1 MYLTGE
7 RRAYFCE
14 LDWFKANLDTYFP
27 YSDHALVTDSNR
39 LVFSTQ
45 HWFIEHKAALIESL
59 PAPDNSA
66 PIQLQIDGN
75 VLWLLPCSK
84 HCKHVAFLAILDH
97 KARWQPDSIQVHYQ
111 QLLIDFAQSHLVALQ
126 GRLEKAE
133 TWIREEMEEIA
144 NIQQLML
151 PHDNI
156 DIPGTKIAFVYKAM
170 KGAGGDYIDIANL
183 TDPDTGMK
191 EVGIIIADVSGHGP
205 SAAVE
210 TAMIDAILRT
220 YDPIEP
226 SPADVLAYI
235 NRHFFT
241 RKGRGTFCTAAV
253 FHYSEAEQQI
263 TYANAGHPHAY
274 IKSQLGLTSLNEG
287 GIPIGV
293 LREQTWENHTVPV
306 NVGDTLFLYTDV
318 VIETQNTDAEA
329 FGFHGL
335 EAGLM
340 VSPASPDAM
349 LEFLETRM
357 NQFCGCTTFQD
368 DLTMCAI
375 QFLE

>member
-1 MYLTGE
+1 MYLMGE
-7 RRAYFCE
+7 KRVDFSE
-14 LDWFKANLDTYFP
+14 LDWFKANLDRYFP
-27 YSDHALVTDSNR
+27 YSDHALVTDSRR

-45 HWFIEHKAALIESL
+45 HWFIEHKPSIIASL
-59 PAPDNSA
+59 PDPNS
-66 PIQLQIDGN
+66 IDP
-75 VLWLLPCSK
+75 VKFDIDEQVIWLLPCQK
-84 HCKHVAFLAILDH
+84 FCKHIAYVAILDH
-97 KARWQPDSIQVHYQ
+97 KQRWQHDTIQVHFQ
-111 QLLIDFAQSHLVALQ
+111 QLIIDFTQSHLGAVQ

-133 TWIREEMEEIA
+133 TWIKEEMEEIA

-183 TDPDTGMK
+183 TDPETGHR

-226 SPADVLAYI
+226 SPADVLSYI

-274 IKSQLGLTSLNEG
+274 IKSPNGLTALSEG

-293 LREQTWENHTVPV
+293 LREQSWENHTVPV
-306 NVGDTLFLYTDV
+306 KLGDTLFLYTDV

-340 VSPASPDAM
+340 VSPASPDGM

>member
-1 MYLTGE
+1 MYLMGE
-7 RRAYFCE
+7 KRASFCE
-14 LDWFKANLDTYFP
+14 LDWFKNHLDSYFP
-27 YSDHALVTDSNR
+27 YSDHALVTDSRR

-45 HWFIEHKAALIESL
+45 HWFIEQKPALLE
-59 PAPDNSA
+59 
-66 PIQLQIDGN
+66 
-75 VLWLLPCSK
+75 LLPDKGSK
-84 HCKHVAFLAILDH
+84 DICQAVVDGCVVWVLPCEAHCKHIAYIVIVDH
-97 KARWQPDSIQVHYQ
+97 KSRWQESSIKTHFQ
-111 QLLIDFAQSHLVALQ
+111 QLVIDFTQSHLSAVQ

-375 QFLE
+375 QFLG